1 MTHAFPRLCIAAAA
15 AALVLACH
23 PKSGAIASPESDA
36 AQPGAG
42 STDATTGTRDVAS
55 VCADATAVASR
66 QAVVPYDRGPGD
78 ASVAV
83 FGMLGDKADRYS
95 LADLQALEKKGQHLE
110 LLQHI
115 EDVAPTARTSG
126 WDALLARAATK
137 VVGSLAT
144 EGDTYRAFEAMMVAE
159 GLLQRYPQL
168 AKTSEFMTARSG
180 AGEHMFAKCFEATYS
195 GEECVSMALDF
206 VRVAGTDAAT
216 SLAVAKIVR
225 RNQNPYVAVPFFRIA
240 LEGKDRA
247 ACGDDD
253 LELATTAG
261 LGLPPD
267 YDNAKASRDIAQN
280 VCFEELQAPIVARL
294 TGDDGGGYFK
304 DNACAVLRA
313 KGVVE

>member
-1 MTHAFPRLCIAAAA
+1 
-15 AALVLACH
+15 
-23 PKSGAIASPESDA
+23 
-36 AQPGAG
+36 
-42 STDATTGTRDVAS
+42 
-55 VCADATAVASR
+55 
-66 QAVVPYDRGPGD
+66 
-78 ASVAV
+78 
-83 FGMLGDKADRYS
+83 
-95 LADLQALEKKGQHLE
+95 
-110 LLQHI
+110 
-115 EDVAPTARTSG
+115 
-126 WDALLARAATK
+126 
-137 VVGSLAT
+137 
-144 EGDTYRAFEAMMVAE
+144 
-159 GLLQRYPQL
+159 
-168 AKTSEFMTARSG
+168 MTARSG

>member
-1 MTHAFPRLCIAAAA
+1 MTHHRIPLCITAT
-15 AALVLACH
+15 ALMLACN
-23 PKSGAIASPESDA
+23 PKADAVASPDA
-36 AQPGAG
+36 ATPA
-42 STDATTGTRDVAS
+42 ATTTTAERDVAS
-55 VCADATAVASR
+55 VCADATAVAVR
-66 QAVVPYDRGPGD
+66 GDAVTPYAAATPNAAAQGD
-78 ASVAV
+78 ASLGV
-83 FGMLGDKADRYS
+83 FGMLGDKGDRYS

-115 EDVAPTARTSG
+115 EDVAPAARAAS
-126 WDALLARAATK
+126 WDALLARAATAL
-137 VVGSLAT
+137 VGSLAS
-144 EGDTYRAFEAMMVAE
+144 EGDTYRAFEAMMIAE

-168 AKTSEFMTARSG
+168 AKISDFMRARSG

-206 VRVAGTDAAT
+206 VRVAGTDAKT

-240 LEGKDRA
+240 LDGQDRA

-267 YDNAKASRDIAQN
+267 YDGAKASRDIAQN
-280 VCFEELQAPIVARL
+280 VCFDELQAPIVAKL

-313 KGVVE
+313 KGVVK